1 MGTSCKLLKCQVT
14 GRTFQA
20 KLRERE
26 HALKQRMLLGK
37 SQRSS
42 AALRHSATA
51 VGLLP
56 TVPSAGSEEG
66 LAKEPR
72 RSESALGPQKT
83 LHGSFS
89 NMQQGHITSPRFVP

>member
-1 MGTSCKLLKCQVT
+1 MIVS
-14 GRTFQA
+14 QA

-26 HALKQRMLLGK
+26 HAHKQRMLLGK

-42 AALRHSATA
+42 AAVLRHSSTA

-66 LAKEPR
+66 LPRDPR
-72 RSESALGPQKT
+72 RSEGALGSQKA

-89 NMQQGHITSPRFVP
+89 NLQQGRLTSPRCVQDLRVC